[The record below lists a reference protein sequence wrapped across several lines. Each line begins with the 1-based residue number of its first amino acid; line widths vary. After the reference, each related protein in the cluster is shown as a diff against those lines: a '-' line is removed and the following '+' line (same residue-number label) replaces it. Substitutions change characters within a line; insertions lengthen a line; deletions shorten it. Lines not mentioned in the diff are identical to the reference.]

1 MSFSDS
7 PARTAELSSHYEFCE
22 NAVREKDRNSW
33 LAALFAPADR
43 RRFLHAVH
51 AFTLEIAEAR
61 KKITQPVL
69 GEMRLRWWGDM
80 IASPGED
87 GSNAHPVADALL
99 DTIMQNK
106 LDRGEFETFLDTRI
120 ADFYDDP
127 MESMAA
133 LLAYCNGAYVLPLRW
148 CAQCLGATLHGEAG
162 AALED
167 AGVAL
172 GITRILCG
180 LPNHDGSRAFLPL
193 DLLARHNISLTD
205 IQAGVDLPRL
215 RAVLAE
221 LRNVARA
228 RFETAKRAAPQSD
241 GATRTALL
249 AAATAPLYL
258 ERMETKKYHPFR
270 PLFEPPA
277 WRRQWRL
284 WRAARVG
291 L

>member
-1 MSFSDS
+1 MSLPVSS
-7 PARTAELSSHYEFCE
+7 ARAAELSAHYALCE
-22 NAVREKDRNSW
+22 SAVREKDRDSW
-33 LAALFAPADR
+33 LAALFAPAAQ

-51 AFTLEIAEAR
+51 AFTLEITEAR
-61 KKITQPVL
+61 KKVTQPVL

-80 IASPGED
+80 IVSPGED

-99 DTIMQNK
+99 DTITQNR
-106 LDRGEFETFLDTRI
+106 LDRQEFDAFLDTHV

-127 MESMAA
+127 MESVAA
-133 LLAYCNGAYVLPLRW
+133 LLAYCSRAYVLPLRW
-148 CAQCLGATLHGEAG
+148 CAQCLGATMRDETG

-172 GITRILCG
+172 GLTRILCR

-193 DLLARHNISLTD
+193 DLLARHDVSLTD
-205 IQAGVDLPRL
+205 IQAGVDSPKL
-215 RAVLAE
+215 RAVLEE
-221 LRNVARA
+221 LRNLARA
-228 RFETAKRAAPQSD
+228 RFEAAKRVAPRVD
-241 GATRTALL
+241 EATRTALL
-249 AAATAPLYL
+249 ATATAPLYL
-258 ERMETKKYHPFR
+258 ERMEAKSYHPFR
-270 PLFEPPA
+270 PFFEPPA